1 MEPPH
6 SKTTLLF
13 HIINTLKK
21 NPKIIWK
28 SRNQTPRSLLFPFS
42 IPKFNENN
50 TAIFHL
56 LSGKTFRSILVTN
69 RPSPLKRS
77 SKDSIVFVQTLLKD
91 LQVKV
96 LHLWV
101 ATVPDRQITRL
112 IFQRAS
118 LSLPVNSENRM
129 CSRITLCTQGILW
142 LNLWHLSRL
151 GWDSVATFF

>member
-91 LQVKV
+91 LQVKSAPSV
-96 LHLWV
+96 GGNS
-101 ATVPDRQITRL
+101 PRQTDHQAHI
-112 IFQRAS
+112 S
-118 LSLPVNSENRM
+118 K
-129 CSRITLCTQGILW
+129 GIP
-142 LNLWHLSRL
+142 
-151 GWDSVATFF
+151 